1 MRIGIIDL
9 GSNTIRLVIYN
20 WNGSKLEL
28 STNIKRKA
36 QSAKYIED
44 GFMSKVGV
52 EVIVDHLKEL
62 LMIARTKD
70 VLDVHIF
77 ATASIRNIQ
86 NSESVKMQIEN
97 EIQHKID
104 VLDASQ
110 ESLYG
115 FEGLKRTLSLP
126 LEGVSVDVGGG
137 STEITH
143 FKSDKAIHSI
153 SIPMGSL
160 NMYINHV
167 QDVLP
172 TRSELMLMRIEIQN
186 ILNQVDWLENIKVN
200 EMFGIGG
207 SARAIMRLHQAKYD
221 IQNSIY
227 DMHMS
232 NDIFESYLEEASNN
246 PKVLAE
252 LIINT
257 VSERLTTLIPGA
269 LILFE
274 IMKKVGAQSYGLSS
288 YGVREGYFYQKVLD
302 VKKD

>member
-246 PKVLAE
+246 PKGLAE

>member
-9 GSNTIRLVIYN
+9 GSNTIRLVIYH

-28 STNIKRKA
+28 ITNIKRKA

-44 GFMSKVGV
+44 GFMCKVGI

-104 VLDASQ
+104 LLDASQ

-172 TRSELMLMRIEIQN
+172 SHSELMLMRIEIQN
-186 ILNQVDWLENIKVN
+186 MLNQVYWLENIKVN

-257 VSERLTTLIPGA
+257 VPERLTTLIPGA

-302 VKKD
+302 TTKA